1 MNHAFQDIKT
11 QLPTVLAQCNLD
23 IVVPSDHA
31 HRSLMRTPR
40 TGITP
45 MLWESF
51 KKYIFFF
58 RFCLFVQKDVR
69 LFLAAAVPFWLP
81 FFVLHPILPPFH
93 LPISLRYAV
102 FLSSVFP
109 AKKTLPFRHFELGY
123 FPFISTPQPPELH
136 VSRFVRVQ
144 VHVCVCVSARLSVFK
159 PTRKCCLLCRY
170 ALLDVEGVFFPTTVH
185 TATTQL
191 MTCRSGCSWWHPAP
205 FPPLPHLS
213 LSLAHTHTLCHSFV
227 RMLCGHGLG
236 VWARACAR
244 KLPQLVAFART
255 LVCG

>member
-1 MNHAFQDIKT
+1 MVYDFREFVCFSSCRVIGVGFGVVLPIWFVDVTGCKNHSLGPVGAIIGIEPSFFYKQMNHAFQDIKT

-40 TGITP
+40 TDIIP

-58 RFCLFVQKDVR
+58 RFCLFVQKDVSVR

-81 FFVLHPILPPFH
+81 FFVSHPILPPFH

-144 VHVCVCVSARLSVFK
+144 VHVCVCLCASVRFQ
-159 PTRKCCLLCRY
+159 T
-170 ALLDVEGVFFPTTVH
+170 D
-185 TATTQL
+185 
-191 MTCRSGCSWWHPAP
+191 
-205 FPPLPHLS
+205 
-213 LSLAHTHTLCHSFV
+213 
-227 RMLCGHGLG
+227 
-236 VWARACAR
+236 
-244 KLPQLVAFART
+244 
-255 LVCG
+255 